1 MTMYSSDNRKPTCCS
16 RGDLSA
22 YKVETAE
29 DRKTVDSKSKPPKK
43 NTVTDKTRH
52 VGFAMTL
59 AVSVL
64 MASAL
69 FAGDQGVKKG
79 PAQMPATS
87 PCDTPHQ
94 VPKSNTTS
102 LGLYVSPQEA
112 YDMWKA
118 DPDGVHI
125 LDVRTFE
132 EYLFVGHVEAAKNV
146 PVVFPKYDPEG
157 PSMPGRPP
165 GCSGDLNTDFV
176 AQVKAATSP
185 DAVILV
191 MCSTGGR
198 AAIAVNQLAKAGFV
212 NVYNIVNGLEGE
224 IVDDPGSAYFGKH
237 MKNGWKNCGLPWTYS
252 FNPDLMWVSPDE

>member
-1 MTMYSSDNRKPTCCS
+1 MAMYSSDNRKPTCCS
-16 RGDLSA
+16 RRDLSA

-29 DRKTVDSKSKPPKK
+29 DRNTIDPKSKPPKK
-43 NTVTDKTRH
+43 NIVTDKRRH
-52 VGFAMTL
+52 LGFAMTL

-64 MASAL
+64 MASVL
-69 FAGDQGVKKG
+69 FAGDQGVKPS
-79 PAQMPATS
+79 PAQMSATS

-102 LGLYVSPQEA
+102 LGLYVSPREA

-118 DPDGVHI
+118 G
-125 LDVRTFE
+125 
-132 EYLFVGHVEAAKNV
+132 
-146 PVVFPKYDPEG
+146 
-157 PSMPGRPP
+157 
-165 GCSGDLNTDFV
+165 
-176 AQVKAATSP
+176 P

-198 AAIAVNQLAKAGFV
+198 AAMAVNQLAKAGFV

-224 IVDDPGSAYFGKH
+224 IVEDPKSAYFGKH